1 MYGRNAQ
8 KVTKHRW
15 EEWKNAQ
22 EGNEETLRGGT
33 EKQGGRINSQFSC
46 MDRHVYV
53 EVVLSYKKKHSFKNL
68 HIFPHT
74 PRHLALMKK
83 NSKIFF

>member
-8 KVTKHRW
+8 KVTKNRW

-53 EVVLSYKKKHSFKNL
+53 EVVLSYEKNIL
-68 HIFPHT
+68 LRTCTYFHIPQGIWH
-74 PRHLALMKK
+74 
-83 NSKIFF
+83 